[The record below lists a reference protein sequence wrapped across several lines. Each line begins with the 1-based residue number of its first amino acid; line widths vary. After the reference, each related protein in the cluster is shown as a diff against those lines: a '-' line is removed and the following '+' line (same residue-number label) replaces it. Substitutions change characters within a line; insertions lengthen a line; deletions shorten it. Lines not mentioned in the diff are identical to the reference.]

1 MSKTKPIENPK
12 ATLDEIATRTEI
24 LADKINVLTNAIAED
39 YFSENIDA
47 EFGKVAIL
55 GNFDYY
61 RIMADVV
68 RDYVIDLKETA
79 SELIAISDC
88 VFDILKNIEEKGA
101 TANA

>member
-1 MSKTKPIENPK
+1 MSKQIENPK
-12 ATLDEIATRTEI
+12 ARLDEIATRTEI
-24 LADKINVLTNAIAED
+24 LADKIDVLTNAISED
-39 YFSENIDA
+39 YFAEDIDA
-47 EFGKVAIL
+47 EFGKVSIL

-68 RDYVIDLKETA
+68 RDYVIDLKNTA
-79 SELIAISDC
+79 AELVTTSDC